1 VDGSGVRELAGAL
14 AGAFLAGRWTERALT
29 DRGRTVTG
37 PGQRWLRPVVQEVL
51 RAYPDPP
58 LDRPAELAR
67 RIAASPFLVLAE
79 PGLTPRRR
87 YAVPTRMGP
96 TPWPV
101 PPLDT
106 VGALAEFLGLSVGEL
121 EWFADVH
128 GLLRRTAGIR
138 LQHYSRRWLVRP
150 TGMRL
155 LEAPRP
161 RLRTL
166 QRRLLDEVLAPIPV
180 SAAAHGFVPGRSA
193 LTGAR
198 RHVGAEVVISLDLA
212 AFFASVGAHRVYG
225 RFRAAGYPE
234 PVAWLL
240 TGLTTTAAPVST
252 LTGAPARL
260 RAALA
265 VPHLPQGAPTSPAL
279 ANLVAARLDRRLSGL
294 ADSLGATYTRYAD
307 DLVLSGD
314 RTLARAAARVVT
326 TVGRIAV
333 EEGFRLQPAKT
344 RVQRAGQRQTVTGI
358 VVNARPNVRRDE
370 YDALRALL
378 HNAAVHGPA
387 AQNRTGHPDFRAHLT
402 GRVSWVESVNPARGA
417 RLRATLD
424 RIDWS

>member
-1 VDGSGVRELAGAL
+1 MRDRGLATAL
-14 AGAFLAGRWTERALT
+14 AAAFLAGRWTERAMT
-29 DRGRTVTG
+29 DRGRAVTG
-37 PGQRWLRPVVQEVL
+37 PGQRWLRPVVREVL
-51 RAYPDPP
+51 TAYPEPP
-58 LDRPAELAR
+58 LDRPTQLAR
-67 RIAASPFLVLAE
+67 RIAGSPFLLAAE
-79 PGLTPRRR
+79 PDLVPRRR
-87 YAVPTRMGP
+87 YAVATRMGP

-101 PPLDT
+101 PVLDT
-106 VGALAEFLGLSVGEL
+106 AADLADLLSLSIGEL
-121 EWFADVH
+121 EWFADGH
-128 GLLRRTAGIR
+128 GLLRRAAGMR

-150 TGMRL
+150 GGGPRL

-161 RLRTL
+161 RLRSL
-166 QRRLLDEVLAPIPV
+166 QRLLLDEVLAAIPV
-180 SAAAHGFVPGRSA
+180 SGAAHGFVPGRSA

-212 AFFASVGAHRVYG
+212 AFFASIRAHQVYG

-279 ANLVAARLDRRLSGL
+279 ANLVAARLDRRLTGL
-294 ADSLGATYTRYAD
+294 ADALGATYTRYAD

-314 RTLARAAARVVT
+314 RDLGLAAGRVID
-326 TVGRIAV
+326 TVGRIAAG
-333 EEGFRLQPAKT
+333 EGFRLQPTKT

-358 VVNARPNVRRDE
+358 VVNARPNVRRDS

-378 HNAAVHGPA
+378 HNAAVHGPQT
-387 AQNRTGHPDFRAHLT
+387 QNRGGHPDFRAHLA

-417 RLRATLD
+417 KLRAALD

>member
-1 VDGSGVRELAGAL
+1 MRELAVAL

-37 PGQRWLRPVVQEVL
+37 PGQRWLRPVVREVL
-51 RAYPDPP
+51 RAYPEPP
-58 LDRPAELAR
+58 RDRPARLAR
-67 RIAASPFLVLAE
+67 LVAASPFLLAAE
-79 PGLTPRRR
+79 PGLGPRRW

-101 PPLDT
+101 PILHT
-106 VGALAEFLGLSVGEL
+106 TAELAEFLSLSVGEL
-121 EWFADVH
+121 EWFADGH
-128 GLLRRTAGIR
+128 GLLRRAAGMR

-150 TGMRL
+150 AGPRL
-155 LEAPRP
+155 LEVPRP

-166 QRRLLDEVLAPIPV
+166 QRRLLDEVLAVIPV
-180 SAAAHGFVPGRSA
+180 SGAVHGFVPGRSA

-198 RHVGAEVVISLDLA
+198 RHAGAEVVIALDLA
-212 AFFASVGAHRVYG
+212 AFFASIRAHQVYG

-265 VPHLPQGAPTSPAL
+265 IPHLPQGAPTSPAL
-279 ANLVAARLDRRLSGL
+279 ANLVAARLDRRLTGL
-294 ADSLGATYTRYAD
+294 ADALGATYTRYAD

-314 RTLARAAARVVT
+314 RSLGRAAGRVVD

-333 EEGFRLQPAKT
+333 GEGFRLQPTKT
-344 RVQRAGQRQTVTGI
+344 RVQRAGRRQTVTGI
-358 VVNARPNVRRDE
+358 VVNAHPNVRRDE
-370 YDALRALL
+370 YDTLRAVL

-387 AQNRTGHPDFRAHLT
+387 GQNRAGHPDFRAHLA
-402 GRVSWVESVNPARGA
+402 GRVSWVESVNPGRGA
-417 RLRATLD
+417 RLRAVFD
-424 RIDWS
+424 RIDWPQR

>member
-1 VDGSGVRELAGAL
+1 MRELAATL
-14 AGAFLAGRWTERALT
+14 AGAFLAGRWTERAMT
-29 DRGRTVTG
+29 DRGRAVTG
-37 PGQRWLRPVVQEVL
+37 PGQRWLRPVVREVL

-58 LDRPAELAR
+58 LDRPAQLTR
-67 RIAASPFLVLAE
+67 LVAASPFLLAAE
-79 PGLTPRRR
+79 PDLVPRRR

-101 PPLDT
+101 PVLHT
-106 VGALAEFLGLSVGEL
+106 TGELAEFLGLSVGEL
-121 EWFADVH
+121 QWFADGH
-128 GLLRRTAGIR
+128 GLLRRAAGMR

-150 TGMRL
+150 AGPRL
-155 LEAPRP
+155 LEVPRP
-161 RLRTL
+161 RLRAL
-166 QRRLLDEVLAPIPV
+166 QRRLLDEVLAAIPV
-180 SAAAHGFVPGRSA
+180 SGAAHGFVPGRSA

-212 AFFASVGAHRVYG
+212 AFFASIRAHQVYG
-225 RFRAAGYPE
+225 RFRLAGYPE

-252 LTGAPARL
+252 LTGAPPRL

-279 ANLVAARLDRRLSGL
+279 ANLVAARLDRRLAGL
-294 ADSLGATYTRYAD
+294 ADALGATYTRYAD

-314 RTLARAAARVVT
+314 RSLGRAAGRVVD
-326 TVGRIAV
+326 TVGRIAA
-333 EEGFRLQPAKT
+333 EEGFRLQPTKT

-358 VVNARPNVRRDE
+358 VVNAHPNVRRDE
-370 YDALRALL
+370 YDTLRAVL

-387 AQNRTGHPDFRAHLT
+387 GQNRAGHPDFRAHLA
-402 GRVSWVESVNPARGA
+402 GRVSWVESVNPGRGA
-417 RLRATLD
+417 RLRAVLD
-424 RIDWS
+424 RIDWPER